1 MFNNSNFINEN
12 QISRATEIKYG
23 QLSKLNISNNKSTD
37 TMFYDIHTSNS
48 SNINHFLGVDRIK
61 IRIPTT
67 LLKINYSKYFK
78 KSRIYINSTKDLYS
92 VTYKFVKSVYK
103 YTNLKIKHSSKD
115 SDRNYEHSNYLE
127 IDFNVPK
134 LIHGNNVY
142 ESTNEDLINAVYRLN
157 SLLSEIV
164 DINKIFTQDT
174 AYLEI
179 GINIIVDN
187 ANDSIELLYRNTRS
201 WRNTIKTKTYDNG
214 GFSFGI
220 SNLHKKLS
228 YYNKISEVEFND
240 PNNYVLPLL
249 KKHNTKQFV
258 IRIEQKYANKQE
270 IKKLAEKYLGK
281 SYLSLKDF
289 LSADI
294 SSKILND
301 VWRQHKE
308 HMNIFDL
315 TKANTTEIISYINKS
330 KLSTKMKSALLQL
343 INGLINNITFDDIYN
358 SLKKTYSK
366 NFPCTVIHKYKEIMT
381 HFNVPVFNLISVIE
395 KELLRTYPFQHYLYN
410 FNNLCNVEARD
421 KHIDTIK
428 RKRILTKEDVF

>member
-1 MFNNSNFINEN
+1 MFNNSNFINET
-12 QISRATEIKYG
+12 QISKATEIKYN
-23 QLSKLNISNNKSTD
+23 QFPKLNIGNNTSTD
-37 TMFYDIHTSNS
+37 TMVYNIHTSNS
-48 SNINHFLGVDRIK
+48 SNINHLLGVDRIK

-67 LLKINYSKYFK
+67 LLRDNYNKYFK
-78 KSRIYINSTKDLYS
+78 KNANYVNFTKNLYS
-92 VTYKFVKSVYK
+92 VTYKFVNSVYK
-103 YTNLKIKHSSKD
+103 YTNLKIKHSSKN
-115 SDRNYEHSNYLE
+115 SDRNREYSNYLE

-142 ESTNEDLINAVYRLN
+142 ESTNADLINAVYRLN
-157 SLLSEIV
+157 SLLNEIV
-164 DINKIFTQDT
+164 DINKIFEQDT

-179 GINIIVDN
+179 GINIGVEN

-201 WRNTIKTKTYDNG
+201 WQNKIKPKIYDNG
-214 GFSFGI
+214 GFSFSI

-228 YYNKISEVEFND
+228 YYNKISEVEYND

-281 SYLSLKDF
+281 SSLSLKDLLF
-289 LSADI
+289 TDI
-294 SSKILND
+294 YSQILTD

-315 TKANTTEIISYINKS
+315 TKANTNEIISYINKS
-330 KLSTKMKSALLQL
+330 KLSTKMKIALLQL
-343 INGLINNITFDDIYN
+343 INGLINNITFDDIYK

-366 NFPCTVIHKYKEIMT
+366 NFPCTVIHKYNEIMT

-410 FNNLCNVEARD
+410 FNNLCDVEVRD
-421 KHIDTIK
+421 KHIDTI
-428 RKRILTKEDVF
+428 RKKNVREREWVF